1 MTDPT
6 EVRNVGLEML
16 LMALDI
22 ANNPR
27 LAIVIPVRLTDTIN
41 LLMEFSAEG
50 RRIVGIE
57 FIEQRQNQ

>member
-1 MTDPT
+1 
-6 EVRNVGLEML
+6 ML
-16 LMALDI
+16 LMALDL

-41 LLMEFSAEG
+41 LLMEFSTEG

-57 FIEQRQNQ
+57 FIE

>member
-16 LMALDI
+16 IMALDI

-27 LAIVIPVRLTDTIN
+27 LSIVIPVRLTDTIN

-57 FIEQRQNQ
+57 FIE

>member
-57 FIEQRQNQ
+57 FIE